1 MHQTSLYKL
10 EAFRIKFKVEMPLI
24 QKKLLLLK
32 RLSIKAVAVAICV
45 VLPWNATAINHGS
58 MTDQLLSKK
67 LGSNLIESLLVK
79 SLLEITEGKNKQAFN
94 TVNELIRNAPN
105 FKLAYLIRGD
115 LLTAQGNALEAF
127 GNSSVSTIDN
137 ANNKG
142 ELQGLRDEAR
152 TRIEYYLSTKK
163 ISQQP
168 NLLVEFGAGHSHL
181 IVVDTAKSR
190 LYLYKKV
197 GDGLQYVADYYVTIG
212 KNGAAKQTEGDKRTP
227 LGLYFAS
234 AKLNRP
240 LDAFYGEGAYPLNY
254 PNELDQHQ
262 KKNGSGIWLHGT
274 PTNTYSRPP
283 RDSDGCVVLS
293 NPDLV
298 ALAPILQNG
307 KVPVIIADNL
317 EWLENDQFK
326 QKLESQQAEKAALK
340 NAIEDWRKDWVS
352 QNTDAY
358 LSHYSKKFF
367 YSDGD
372 LQKWADYKRGIQAA
386 KPKVAIQINDIS
398 MFGYPGEHKAHGL
411 TEPIVVVNF
420 EQDFKSTGLQ
430 NKMRKRQ
437 YWINENNSW
446 KIIYEGTG

>member
-1 MHQTSLYKL
+1 MS
-10 EAFRIKFKVEMPLI
+10 LI
-24 QKKLLLLK
+24 QNMFLFKKL
-32 RLSIKAVAVAICV
+32 SFKAVAVAACII
-45 VLPWNATAINHGS
+45 LPWNATAVNHGS

-67 LGSNLIESLLVK
+67 LGGNLVESLLVK

-94 TVNELIRNAPN
+94 TINELIRNAPN

-115 LLTAQGNALEAF
+115 LLTAQGHALEAF
-127 GNSSVSTIDN
+127 GNSSAVNIDN
-137 ANNKG
+137 TNGKD
-142 ELQGLRDEAR
+142 EVQGLRDEAR

-163 ISQQP
+163 VSQQP
-168 NLLVEFGAGHSHL
+168 NLLVEFGAGQAHL

-197 GDGLQYVADYYVTIG
+197 DDGLQYVADYYVTIG
-212 KNGAAKQTEGDKRTP
+212 KNGANKQAEGDKRTP

-234 AKLNRP
+234 GKLNRT
-240 LDAFYGEGAYPLNY
+240 LDPFYGDGAYPLNY

-262 KKNGSGIWLHGT
+262 NKNGSGIWLHGT
-274 PTNTYSRPP
+274 PTDTYSRPP
-283 RDSDGCVVLS
+283 RASDGCVVLS
-293 NPDLV
+293 NPDLI

-307 KVPVIIADNL
+307 RVPVIIADNL
-317 EWLENDQFK
+317 EWLEKSQFK
-326 QKLESQQAEKAALK
+326 QKSESQQAEISALK
-340 NAIEDWRKDWVS
+340 DAIEDWRKDWVS

-367 YSDGD
+367 YSDGN
-372 LQKWADYKRGIQAA
+372 LQKWGDYKRGIQAA
-386 KPKVAIQINDIS
+386 KTKVAIQINDVS

-411 TEPIVVVNF
+411 TEPMVVVNF
-420 EQDFKSTGLQ
+420 EQDFKSTSLQ

-446 KIIYEGTG
+446 KIIYEGAA